1 MRNPAAVAL
10 TATISGQIAV
20 AMAIMTIP
28 VLTPQISREIEI
40 DASKVGLYSAIVFT
54 GAISFTSIAGSV
66 IDRYGAVRTTQIAL
80 AVSSLGLIISTL
92 SIIPAL
98 IVGAFAT
105 GMGYG
110 IATPAASN
118 LLART
123 VEAKRRGLIF
133 SIKQSGVPIGG
144 FLLGLTVP
152 QIAQNYGW
160 VTGVISV
167 SLTLL
172 ILAAFLQIIRN
183 YFDKDLDKNR
193 KISPY
198 ETLEALKLAFSDPRL
213 RPLAVSSF
221 VYAMMQL
228 SIFTYFVVFL
238 VEKVHFTPV
247 LAGFVFSIMHLGG
260 TFGRPLLGWVSD
272 RILPARPL
280 LSLVGF
286 CIFFCSLA
294 LVSLNNQWPFPSII
308 FLAAIT
314 GLITAGWNGV
324 YISEIARVVD
334 SKQIGRATGGVSAFT
349 FFGVAIG
356 PAVFSGV
363 LEFSGD
369 YTAPLLL
376 LGIAALGPA
385 LLLMLKSPKKL

>member
-1 MRNPAAVAL
+1 
-10 TATISGQIAV
+10 
-20 AMAIMTIP
+20 
-28 VLTPQISREIEI
+28 
-40 DASKVGLYSAIVFT
+40 
-54 GAISFTSIAGSV
+54 
-66 IDRYGAVRTTQIAL
+66 
-80 AVSSLGLIISTL
+80 
-92 SIIPAL
+92 
-98 IVGAFAT
+98 
-105 GMGYG
+105 MGYG

-167 SLTLL
+167 ALTLL